1 MAPEVTRLVLATAN
15 PNKVTEMAE
24 LLAAL
29 PSDIE
34 VLARPQWVAEVAETG
49 TTFEANADLKAVAV
63 AAAVGEWALADDSG
77 LEVDALG
84 GAPGVRSARYAA
96 DLAALG
102 SNWGGT
108 GQGVEAESDY
118 EANRRALAAKLASQ
132 PAASSDR
139 ARFRCALSLADPTGK
154 VWLRADGVVEGRV
167 TPTCRGENGFGYDPM
182 FIPDDG
188 GGSTFAEMSRA
199 EKASI
204 SHRGRAL
211 TALIRT
217 IASHGWPHGLV
228 TPN

>member
-1 MAPEVTRLVLATAN
+1 VAPEVTRLVLATAN
-15 PNKVTEMAE
+15 PNKVTELAE

-29 PSDIE
+29 PRDIE

-63 AAAVGEWALADDSG
+63 AGAVGEWALADDSG

-102 SNWGGT
+102 DTWDGT
-108 GQGVEAESDY
+108 GNGVTAESED
-118 EANRRALAAKLASQ
+118 EANRRALAAKLASR
-132 PAASSDR
+132 PGASSDR
-139 ARFRCALSLADPTGK
+139 SRFRCALSLADPTGK

-167 TPTCRGENGFGYDPM
+167 VTTCRGENGFGYDPM
-182 FIPDDG
+182 FVPDDG
-188 GGSTFAEMSRA
+188 DGATFAEMSRA

-217 IASHGWPHGLV
+217 MASHGWPAGMA
-228 TPN
+228 TPG